1 MHQRMSSRLLGRQC
15 NDMIQGWSHGV
26 AIGRYFNRR
35 YDVKSE
41 LRNLWKIEEIEF
53 KSVMG

>member
-1 MHQRMSSRLLGRQC
+1 MSSRLLGRQC

>member
-1 MHQRMSSRLLGRQC
+1 
-15 NDMIQGWSHGV
+15 MIQGWSHGV

-53 KSVMG
+53 KSVMGKKNNNLKRKHFEEN